1 MTLEVHQKGLHLS
14 SGLTSIYQCHAAT
27 ALLLRWPR
35 GIQHIFQHGN
45 IKRIHPHTVMLYPI
59 DRETPEKELIKLSKE
74 ELEKVKEKVEQL
86 GIKTLI
92 Y

>member
-1 MTLEVHQKGLHLS
+1 MHDGKIIDNTTIEEVQAWLE
-14 SGLTSIYQCHAAT
+14 
-27 ALLLRWPR
+27 R
-35 GIQHIFQHGN
+35 